1 MGLIEAVCLASRFC
15 GDSDAHTFPD
25 NCTDLF
31 HNRTRTVNMGY
42 WWPNADRTPGKYT
55 VEVTSIKPYCTANGD
70 TTTRGIVN
78 IDTFFVPVFSA
89 NFEVSNGKQCQID
102 YLIAQFLGW
111 EKQC

>member
-42 WWPNADRTPGKYT
+42 WWPNADKTPGKYT
-55 VEVTSIKPYCTANGD
+55 VEITSVKPYCQGEIL
-70 TTTRGIVN
+70 TTEMAINRNTYITE
-78 IDTFFVPVFSA
+78 DWMYFS
-89 NFEVSNGKQCQID
+89 
-102 YLIAQFLGW
+102 LGTYW
-111 EKQC
+111 NTVYFPF